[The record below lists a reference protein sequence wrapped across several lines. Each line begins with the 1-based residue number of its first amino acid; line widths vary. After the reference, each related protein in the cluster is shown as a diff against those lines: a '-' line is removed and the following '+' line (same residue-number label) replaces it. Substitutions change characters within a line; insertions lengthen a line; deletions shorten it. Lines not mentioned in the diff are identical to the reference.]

1 VRTDV
6 ASSLL
11 RVGSGDEPGS
21 LVAEF
26 RFDPALPVFRGHF
39 PGRPLVP
46 GAFELEM
53 ARLAVERHTGLPWR
67 IARVRR
73 ARFTGE
79 IVPGDTI
86 LVSAR
91 SSPREGSLDVKA
103 ALSVDGSPRASL
115 SMTLEPAAP

>member
-1 VRTDV
+1 MRTDV
-6 ASSLL
+6 AASLL
-11 RVGSGDEPGS
+11 HVASGDEPGS

-26 RFDPALPVFRGHF
+26 CFDPALPVFRGHF

-53 ARLAVERHTGLPWR
+53 ARLAVERHTGRQWR

-91 SSPREGSLDVKA
+91 SSLRAAALDVKA
-103 ALSVDGSPRASL
+103 TLSVDGSPRATL
-115 SMTLEPAAP
+115 SMALEPAAP